1 MRLARLIGPELETLL
16 TDSPGEVRE
25 LLDEIHPEDMADV
38 IDDFDDDRAT
48 RLLTELPT
56 DYAAQVFERLEEDR
70 QGALAA
76 RIGLDSMARIA
87 TEMDADERADFFSRL
102 PPAHGTPLLDQLE
115 KVDPEAAEDV
125 EELRRWPETSAG
137 GLMTTGFISIPANLL
152 ISDVITEVRRRA
164 DEAETI
170 DVVYVVSEGE
180 RLLGVMSMRDLL
192 MADSHQVVN
201 EVMRRNIISVPPE
214 LDQEE
219 AARKL
224 AKYDLNTLPVV
235 DDQGVLLGV
244 ITADDILDVLTEE
257 QAEDVQKMGAVAP
270 IPEGYFDA
278 SFAKY
283 VQRRAPWLMVLFVGS
298 YFTASAMEQ
307 YDDVLSAVTQL
318 AFYVPLLIS
327 TGGNSGSQ
335 SATLVIRG
343 LAVGEI
349 RPRDWWRVLLR
360 ELGQGLT
367 LGLLLAVFGVLRVL
381 LAGDGADFAAL
392 IAIVVVAIVTAGCV
406 IGGMLPLLLHRLG
419 VDPATSSSPFVATLS
434 DVVGIVVYLGTA
446 RWLLLDVL
454 AKSAP
459 GH

>member
-1 MRLARLIGPELETLL
+1 
-16 TDSPGEVRE
+16 
-25 LLDEIHPEDMADV
+25 
-38 IDDFDDDRAT
+38 
-48 RLLTELPT
+48 
-56 DYAAQVFERLEEDR
+56 
-70 QGALAA
+70 
-76 RIGLDSMARIA
+76 
-87 TEMDADERADFFSRL
+87 
-102 PPAHGTPLLDQLE
+102 
-115 KVDPEAAEDV
+115 
-125 EELRRWPETSAG
+125 
-137 GLMTTGFISIPANLL
+137 MTTGFISIPANLL

-278 SFAKY
+278 SFVKY
-283 VQRRAPWLMVLFVGS
+283 VQRRAPWLMILFVGS

-392 IAIVVVAIVTAGCV
+392 IAVVVVAIVTAGCV

-446 RWLLLDVL
+446 RWLLLEVL